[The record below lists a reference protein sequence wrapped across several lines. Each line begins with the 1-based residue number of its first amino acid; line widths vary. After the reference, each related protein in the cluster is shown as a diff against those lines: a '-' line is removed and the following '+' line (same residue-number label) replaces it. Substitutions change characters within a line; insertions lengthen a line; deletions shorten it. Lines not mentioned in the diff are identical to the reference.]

1 MKKTILLIL
10 LLLSILFSSPSY
22 AEKFHEW
29 NVEVEL
35 LQNGDGIVKNT
46 WITDEDQGTE
56 KYLPITN
63 LDDNRIEDFIVWE
76 DGKSFQYE
84 PNWDSDDSREE
95 KAGKYGML
103 DKRNGVELVFGIGE
117 YGPHRYEFQ
126 YKVTNLVKETEDGQ
140 TLYWQFINSGLNNPP
155 EEMEIR
161 IKGFEPFGKDTVKMW
176 IFGYSGTILLEEVGI
191 VAARS
196 GNALTSEDYGTILLQ
211 FPEGYFD
218 TKSSVSKTQ
227 EEIRNEA
234 FEGSDYGAEE
244 KKTISDYILYL
255 FIGLI
260 AASIFFVF
268 VGILRGIF
276 FGAIGIKNSLLNYLN
291 SRKYRQR
298 EKGLWG
304 EYYRELPYDEDFER
318 LIPILEFK
326 KDFKTEN
333 IFSVYLLKW
342 IREKA
347 VEFEV
352 IEMQFLVKWEAAGLN
367 FLHEPNFSTHS
378 EEAFYHLLKSA
389 AKGSD
394 TLTQTQLTTYLLRNG
409 ERYYHLLKDL
419 KNSGKK
425 KAKGEGL
432 LTEEV
437 KGFFKK
443 RTIANLTERGF
454 ELFDKNIKFFNFLE
468 DYSLLSERPG
478 YDVHLWEE
486 YMLYAALYG
495 ITEKVYEQFKI
506 VEPAFER
513 DSGFTPYYIQQADFY
528 THRISDYA
536 KPPST
541 SSDSSR
547 SSGGGGSSS
556 SGGGG
561 GASGGGSGGGSR

>member
-1 MKKTILLIL
+1 MKKRMIFLL

-22 AEKFHEW
+22 AEKFREW

-35 LQNGDGIVKNT
+35 LKNGDGIVKNT

-63 LDDNRIEDFIVWE
+63 LDENRIEDFTVRE
-76 DGKSFQYE
+76 NGKSFQYE

-117 YGPHRYEFQ
+117 YGPHHYEFQ
-126 YKVTNLVKETEDGQ
+126 YTVTNLVKETEDGQ
-140 TLYWQFINSGLNNPP
+140 TLFWQFINSGLQNPP
-155 EEMEIR
+155 EKMEIL

-176 IFGYSGTILLEEVGI
+176 SFGYSGTILLEESGT

-218 TKSSVSKTQ
+218 TKASLSKTQ

-234 FEGSDYGAEE
+234 FKGSDYGAEKE
-244 KKTISDYILYL
+244 SITDYILYI
-255 FIGLI
+255 FVGLI
-260 AASIFFVF
+260 AAGIFFIF
-268 VGILRGIF
+268 VGFLRGIF
-276 FGAIGIKNSLLNYLN
+276 FGIIGLKNSFLSFLNR
-291 SRKYRQR
+291 RKYRQR
-298 EKGLWG
+298 EKDLWG
-304 EYYRELPYDEDFER
+304 EYYRDLPYVGDLER

-326 KDFKTEN
+326 KDFKEEN

-347 VEFEV
+347 VEFEM
-352 IEMQFLVKWEAAGLN
+352 IEMQFFVKWEAAGLL
-367 FLHEPNFSTHS
+367 FHHEPDFSTHS

-389 AKGSD
+389 SKGSD
-394 TLTQTQLTTYLLRNG
+394 TLTQTQLGTYLSRNG

-419 KNSGKK
+419 KNSAKK

-432 LTEEV
+432 LTEET

-443 RTIANLTERGF
+443 RTLVNLTERGF
-454 ELFDKNIKFFNFLE
+454 ELFDKNIKFYNFLE
-468 DYSLLSERPG
+468 DYSLLDERPG

-495 ITEKVYEQFKI
+495 ITEKVYKEFTI
-506 VEPAFER
+506 VEPNFET
-513 DSGFTPYYIQQADFY
+513 DSGFTPYFIQQTDFY

-536 KPPST
+536 KPPSY

-561 GASGGGSGGGSR
+561 GSSGGGSGGGSR